1 MWGLESCMFTILIE
15 VVDWLFRRFYV
26 CRASKSKCIG
36 SCENG
41 NSMLY
46 NLECWLVMTGIGDFN
61 CL

>member
-1 MWGLESCMFTILIE
+1 MFTILIE